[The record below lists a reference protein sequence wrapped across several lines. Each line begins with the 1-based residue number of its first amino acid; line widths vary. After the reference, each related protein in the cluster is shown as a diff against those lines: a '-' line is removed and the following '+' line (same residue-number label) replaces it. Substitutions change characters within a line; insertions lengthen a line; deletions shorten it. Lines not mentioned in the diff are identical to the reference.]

1 MIHVLIPSNFKADSL
16 HCLPELSEIFPGL
29 PLKVIFF
36 HAFGLS
42 SSITE
47 LLMLSRRTKEEELV
61 SSRFTSLCRQAQQEG
76 DWVQAIEHTWFY
88 GTTMAAFKNFLNANE
103 ISFIAVPANF
113 RHQALGKLS
122 QNPMLFLEKCGLPVI
137 AVAPRVPK
145 AVQVLEKAG

>member
-16 HCLPELSEIFPGL
+16 HCLSELTETFPGL
-29 PLKVIFF
+29 PLKVIYF

-47 LLMLSRRTKEEELV
+47 LLMLSRRSKEEELIC
-61 SSRFTSLCRQAQQEG
+61 SHFTRLCRQVQQEEG
-76 DWVQAIEHTWFY
+76 LVQAIEHTWFY
-88 GTTMAAFKNFLNANE
+88 GTTMAAFRNFLKANE

-122 QNPMLFLEKCGLPVI
+122 QDPSPFLEKCGLPVI
-137 AVAPRVPK
+137 SVAPRVSETT
-145 AVQVLEKAG
+145 QVLAHAG